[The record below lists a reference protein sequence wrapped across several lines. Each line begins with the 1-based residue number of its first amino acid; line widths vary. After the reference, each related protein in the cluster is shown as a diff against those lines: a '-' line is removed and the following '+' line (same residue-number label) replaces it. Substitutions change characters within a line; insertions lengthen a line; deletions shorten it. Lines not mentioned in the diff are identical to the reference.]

1 MNKLIL
7 LSIVLG
13 GYIFAGIQG
22 ESVNSGN
29 LSSVDAKEYS
39 WVEGSDDNFKADAG
53 RRRGK
58 GMRGRRRGGSGLR

>member
-7 LSIVLG
+7 FLVVFG
-13 GYIFAGIQG
+13 GFIFAGIQG
-22 ESVNSGN
+22 ESDNSGN
-29 LSSVDAKEYS
+29 LSSAEKYS
-39 WVEGSDDNFKADAG
+39 WVDSSDDNFKADAG